1 MSKHPIVYRVQPLK
15 FSQLGAVRFHGER
28 RGGDLSHITPPE
40 LYDEHGR
47 AAPIAVHY
55 DENGKRLTEGQ
66 QKGRD
71 WVKALKDEEREAA
84 RFNTA
89 QQVDNLEK
97 RGKHKE
103 AKRRK
108 KEGHKPAYRRNAKG
122 GAPLRE
128 VVLSANS
135 AFFAKEGEDI
145 RWDKKTL
152 RHFLKAGTE
161 FLEEEWGPALRYVRI
176 DLDEGAPHI
185 HAVVCHWHEET
196 TKSGARQRMV
206 SPTKHPSYDTERAQD
221 RAGEKF
227 APLGLRRGDR
237 SAQARREAKTR
248 GHTTEP
254 KRRHVPPQVW
264 RRNEAS
270 AILKERR
277 GLEQEKKVL
286 EQVRADI
293 VRIDP
298 DLLSEDEGAKAEAV
312 RNVRKTAKEQQE
324 DKARAIALNKTTKA
338 AQVKEKARKEAIAKA
353 ARAKAAKERALKEA
367 AVKAKAAKKSSWKNG
382 FRS

>member
-1 MSKHPIVYRVQPLK
+1 MSKHPIVYRVQPLR
-15 FSQLGAVRFHGER
+15 FSQLSAVRFHGER

-47 AAPIAVHY
+47 AAPISVHY
-55 DENGKRLTEGQ
+55 DENGKRFTDEQ
-66 QKGRD
+66 QGGRD
-71 WVKALKDEEREAA
+71 WVKALKAEERDAA
-84 RFNTA
+84 RFNTL
-89 QQVDNLEK
+89 QQVENLEK

-108 KEGHKPAYRRNAKG
+108 REGDKPAYRRNGKG

-128 VVLSANS
+128 VILSANS
-135 AFFAKEGEDI
+135 AFFAKEGEDLK
-145 RWDKKTL
+145 WDKKTL
-152 RHFLKAGTE
+152 RQFLKAGTD

-206 SPTKHPSYDTERAQD
+206 SPTKHPSYDTEKAQD

-237 SAQARREAKTR
+237 AAQARREARAR
-248 GHTTEP
+248 GNTTEP

-264 RRNEAS
+264 RRSEKN
-270 AILKERR
+270 AILKERE
-277 GLEQEKKVL
+277 GLEQEKKAL

-298 DLLSEDEGAKAEAV
+298 DLLSEDEGTKAEAV
-312 RNVRKTAKEQQE
+312 RNVRKMAKEQQE

-338 AQVKEKARKEAIAKA
+338 ANAKEKARKEAIAKA
-353 ARAKAAKERALKEA
+353 ARAKIAKEKALKEA
-367 AVKAKAAKKSSWKNG
+367 SVKAKVAGKSYWKNA